1 MAKGQSGLSSKPTV
15 LGVER
20 INNPHII
27 PIFDELYRRPEID
40 FTGCVLEP
48 LDPPRVALG
57 WPELDTSAPYIQ
69 PWRSSEQRDRY
80 YRLARD
86 ADVVIWPGLKHPR
99 GLRMIVS
106 RNLRKKINVIWAER
120 FLGRRRRSWL
130 EYQAMRMTV
139 RLVNSTNMHLMTMGE
154 NADKE
159 YRAFGATR
167 WNMWRFGYA
176 VRPVLDLDHD
186 LTPAPYGEWLLLFVS
201 GLTRR
206 KGLDILLKAL
216 ARPSLVGVAWRLQ
229 VVGDGPER
237 GVLATMAAELGIAAK
252 VNFSGRVGRDHIDEY
267 YRRADVLILPSR
279 FDGWGATV
287 NEGMEHGLAVVASDA
302 VGCTYMLIEPG
313 ENGFVFPSE
322 NVEALAACLGRLFTE
337 SGLCAAMRQAA
348 RKRIERF
355 RPAEAARRF
364 AAICRGLT
372 GHGPM
377 PHFQD
382 DYGVRL

>member
-1 MAKGQSGLSSKPTV
+1 MAQGPSGLSSKPTV

-20 INNPHII
+20 INNPHIL

-40 FTGCVLEP
+40 FTGCVLAP

-57 WPELDTSAPYIQ
+57 WPEMDASAPYIQ
-69 PWRSSEQRDRY
+69 PWRGPEQRARY
-80 YRLARD
+80 HQLARE
-86 ADVVIWPGLKHPR
+86 ADVVIWPGLKHPH
-99 GLRMIVS
+99 GLRMILG

-120 FLGRRRRSWL
+120 FQGRRRRSWL
-130 EYQAMRMTV
+130 EYQAMRMSV
-139 RLVNSTNMHLMTMGE
+139 RLVNSTNIHLMTMGE

-176 VRPVLDLDHD
+176 VRPVIDLDHD
-186 LTPAPYGEWLLLFVS
+186 LTPAPSGEWRLLFVS

-206 KGLDILLKAL
+206 KGLDILLQAL
-216 ARPSLVGVAWRLQ
+216 ARPSLVGLAWRLQ

-237 GVLATMAAELGIAAK
+237 SALAAMTAELGLADK
-252 VNFSGRVGRDHIDEY
+252 VNFAGRVGRDHIDAY
-267 YRRADVLILPSR
+267 YRQADILILPSR

-287 NEGMEHGLAVVASDA
+287 NEGMEHGLAIVASDA
-302 VGCTYMLIEPG
+302 VGCAYMLIREG
-313 ENGFVFPSE
+313 ENGFVFPNE
-322 NVEALAACLGRLFTE
+322 NVEALAQYLRRLLTDP
-337 SGLCAAMRQAA
+337 GLCAAMRQAA

-372 GHGPM
+372 GYDPM

>member
-1 MAKGQSGLSSKPTV
+1 MPPGSQISPSRPTV

-27 PIFDELYRRPEID
+27 PIFDELYRQPDID
-40 FTGCVLEP
+40 FTGCVLGP

-57 WPELDTSAPYIQ
+57 WPDIDASAPYIQ
-69 PWRSSEQRDRY
+69 PWRNQEQLARY
-80 YRLARD
+80 HRLARE
-86 ADVVIWPGLKHPR
+86 ADIVIWPGLKHPR
-99 GLRMIVS
+99 GLRMIVG
-106 RNLRKKINVIWAER
+106 RNLRRQINVIWAER

-130 EYQAMRMTV
+130 EYLAMRLTV

-154 NADKE
+154 NADTE
-159 YRAFGATR
+159 HRAFGATR

-176 VRPVLDLDHD
+176 VRPVRDQNID
-186 LTPAPYGEWLLLFVS
+186 LTTAPDGQWRLLFVS
-201 GLTRR
+201 GLFRH
-206 KGLDILLKAL
+206 KGLDLLLRAL
-216 ARPSLVGVAWRLQ
+216 AGPSLVQHSWRLQ

-237 GVLATMAAELGIAAK
+237 QALASLAAELGIAAK
-252 VNFSGRVGRDHIDEY
+252 VNFAGRVGRDSIDAY
-267 YRRADVLILPSR
+267 YRQADILLLPSR

-287 NEGMEHGLAVVASDA
+287 NEGMEYGLAIVTSDA
-302 VGCTYMLIEPG
+302 VGSSYMLIEPG
-313 ENGFVFPSE
+313 VNGFVFPNGS
-322 NVEALAACLGRLFTE
+322 VEGLAE
-337 SGLCAAMRQAA
+337 SLEHLITKPGLCAAMRQAA
-348 RKRIERF
+348 RHRIQRF

-377 PHFQD
+377 PDFHD